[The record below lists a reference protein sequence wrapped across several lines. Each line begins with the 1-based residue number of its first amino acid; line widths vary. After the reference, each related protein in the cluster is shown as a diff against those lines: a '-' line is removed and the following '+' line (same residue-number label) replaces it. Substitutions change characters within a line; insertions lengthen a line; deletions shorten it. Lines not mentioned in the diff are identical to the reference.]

1 MSVIRNPGL
10 REQGAEHASKALLL
24 LAFATI
30 YIVWGSTFLAIR
42 FAVETIPPLITAAMR
57 HLLAGSALFA
67 WAWSRGFR
75 PTRRD
80 WYGSAVLGLFFFLI
94 GHGTLH
100 WAEQVVP
107 SSLAALLVATE
118 PLWITLLSFATSY
131 KQTLNAANVSGLVL
145 GFVGVIVLTTDNTL
159 LSHSASLVGII
170 VLVLGTIS
178 WCIGMIY
185 SKRSRSLPANPLARS
200 AMAMMIGSWMLL
212 AAAGMTGEFNDF
224 HWSAVS
230 TSSFIGLLYLVIFGS
245 LITFTAYT
253 WLLQRCSPALIATH
267 TYVNP
272 VIAVFLG
279 WAVAHE
285 NLTGRMLVAA
295 VLVIVSVVFVSVGH
309 SEVRESVAG
318 EFYEEAA

>member
-1 MSVIRNPGL
+1 MSVIHNPGQQHN
-10 REQGAEHASKALLL
+10 RAEKILILAS
-24 LAFATI
+24 FAAI
-30 YIVWGSTFLAIR
+30 YVFWGSTFLAIR
-42 FAVETIPPLITAAMR
+42 FAVQTIPPLITAALR
-57 HLLAGSALFA
+57 HLVAGSVLFA

-80 WYGSAVLGLFFFLI
+80 WYGSAVLGVFFFLI

-145 GFVGVIVLTTDNTL
+145 GFVGVLVLTTDNTL

-178 WCIGMIY
+178 WCVGMIY
-185 SKRSRSLPANPLARS
+185 SKRSRSLPSNPLARS

-212 AAAGMTGEFNDF
+212 AAAGITGEFNGF

-295 VLVIVSVVFVSVGH
+295 VLVIVSVIFVSVGH
-309 SEVRESVAG
+309 SEERERVPG
-318 EFYEEAA
+318 ELDEEAA